1 MLPQVPPAAKRYESQ
16 SWQGL
21 LKRLRQMQLSSVTV
35 DGNIDWSIGRH
46 RDSDRALHNKTLAA
60 SLHLH
65 GDLGPND
72 THAMAVESTGWR
84 NDFMYS
90 ALLDQPVR
98 VFAAKP
104 FDKNFRACAA
114 ISNSQSSCGVL
125 NSSLERASEMV
136 HAGAYSTQYEQFGI
150 SRMNF
155 DESIGILEQILQ
167 NYKHL

>member
-1 MLPQVPPAAKRYESQ
+1 MC
-16 SWQGL
+16 
-21 LKRLRQMQLSSVTV
+21 
-35 DGNIDWSIGRH
+35 
-46 RDSDRALHNKTLAA
+46 RALHNKTLAA

-72 THAMAVESTGWR
+72 AHAMAVESTGWR
-84 NDFMYS
+84 NNFMYS

-98 VFAAKP
+98 VFASAKP
-104 FDKNFRACAA
+104 FDKNVRACAA

-136 HAGAYSTQYEQFGI
+136 HAGAYLHQYEQFGI